1 MSSSQNNK
9 LTTSSSFSRVR
20 TRTPSFQKDK
30 IFEITGREK
39 KHINIHESKEIKKF
53 SNIKLKNFPN
63 SNRVLIPEKNEKI
76 YHRPSSSSKFNSES
90 SQFAYISNV
99 DYNIRQKPLSPTS
112 RESYDF
118 KQSQKNNVMTL
129 KRGNKQTP
137 FGNYS
142 TTTQIV
148 NLPGGVKRNYN
159 DIKDD
164 TKRVFVDYE
173 RGAQTQRESYRAK
186 IMNDYNTNIS
196 CLPGCPYNEKKCYKE
211 DIPLRK
217 QFNNRSQSDIFNLKE
232 EKQPSSNKG
241 KLLFNMSHKRIFP
254 EKNNTGSQIK
264 TNGIKRI
271 YNNQSNFSFV

>member
-9 LTTSSSFSRVR
+9 LTTSSSFSRMR
-20 TRTPSFQKDK
+20 TKTPSFQKDK

-118 KQSQKNNVMTL
+118 KQSKKN
-129 KRGNKQTP
+129 RWQQP
-137 FGNYS
+137 F
-142 TTTQIV
+142 
-148 NLPGGVKRNYN
+148 L
-159 DIKDD
+159 
-164 TKRVFVDYE
+164 
-173 RGAQTQRESYRAK
+173 
-186 IMNDYNTNIS
+186 
-196 CLPGCPYNEKKCYKE
+196 
-211 DIPLRK
+211 
-217 QFNNRSQSDIFNLKE
+217 
-232 EKQPSSNKG
+232 
-241 KLLFNMSHKRIFP
+241 KLLMTSK
-254 EKNNTGSQIK
+254 
-264 TNGIKRI
+264 
-271 YNNQSNFSFV
+271 